1 MVALTIIL
9 SSGRLEG
16 KILKKMHER
25 IIKNFMDIIIM
36 TELRNGSL
44 SGYDVISYI
53 HNKFNLLV
61 SSGTVYSLLYSLERS
76 GLVEGIWDERK
87 RVYKLTEKGEKT
99 IDTLLS
105 ASDKIKGFMANVL
118 KTQNI
123 PYFFTS
129 RVPNRNAKKPL
140 SCFSYERKMH
150 WRARSSV
157 RTEHRTFKLAS
168 REIRGSRVQFPSG
181 PPLQKRICADSNR
194 QLPSFSVLNYVVMYS
209 AQIPFLE

>member
-9 SSGRLEG
+9 SSGKLEG

-76 GLVEGIWDERK
+76 GLVEGTWDERK

-105 ASDKIKGFMANVL
+105 ASDKIKGVMANIL
-118 KTQNI
+118 KSQN
-123 PYFFTS
+123 TS
-129 RVPNRNAKKPL
+129 
-140 SCFSYERKMH
+140 
-150 WRARSSV
+150 
-157 RTEHRTFKLAS
+157 
-168 REIRGSRVQFPSG
+168 
-181 PPLQKRICADSNR
+181 
-194 QLPSFSVLNYVVMYS
+194 
-209 AQIPFLE
+209 

>member
-61 SSGTVYSLLYSLERS
+61 SSGTVYSLLYSLERN
-76 GLVEGIWDERK
+76 GLVEGTWDERK

-105 ASDKIKGFMANVL
+105 ASDKIKGFMANIL
-118 KTQNI
+118 KAQNT
-123 PYFFTS
+123 P
-129 RVPNRNAKKPL
+129 
-140 SCFSYERKMH
+140 
-150 WRARSSV
+150 
-157 RTEHRTFKLAS
+157 
-168 REIRGSRVQFPSG
+168 
-181 PPLQKRICADSNR
+181 
-194 QLPSFSVLNYVVMYS
+194 
-209 AQIPFLE
+209 